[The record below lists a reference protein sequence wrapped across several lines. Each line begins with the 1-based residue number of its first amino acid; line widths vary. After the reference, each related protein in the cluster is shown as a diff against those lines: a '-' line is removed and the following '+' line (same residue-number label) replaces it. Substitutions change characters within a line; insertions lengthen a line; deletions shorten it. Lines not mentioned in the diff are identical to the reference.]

1 VNGADFAKIRSD
13 ISGVVTSHD
22 AAMAALGGA
31 NAIRIPV

>member
-1 VNGADFAKIRSD
+1 MNDTNFAKIRSN
-13 ISGVVTSHD
+13 ISAVVTSYA